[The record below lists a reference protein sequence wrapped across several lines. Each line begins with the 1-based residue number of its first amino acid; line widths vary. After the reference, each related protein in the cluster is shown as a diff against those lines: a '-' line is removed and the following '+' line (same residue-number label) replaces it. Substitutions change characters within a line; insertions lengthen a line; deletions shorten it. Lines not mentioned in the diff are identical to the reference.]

1 MPRSD
6 GFEGGLKLGERFEV
20 VDLRGRNQR
29 SDAAPS
35 ATAFIMTCKKR
46 ILPRQCD
53 WTDQVFGSIGVD
65 LDTAVVEEG
74 LQPVLLAMDV
84 GQLLPETRL

>member
-1 MPRSD
+1 
-6 GFEGGLKLGERFEV
+6 
-20 VDLRGRNQR
+20 
-29 SDAAPS
+29 
-35 ATAFIMTCKKR
+35 MTCKKR